1 MSKNTIDIKSTWTT
15 DPNGSWP
22 GIKAEV
28 VAVTVVNGVAH
39 VTYLRTT
46 KGWNGKN
53 AQEIRTLTENGFRNS
68 FIQDDTTFFQVGG
81 TYKYKWGD
89 ATYHVQ
95 ELYRVSKAADHNKR
109 AARAIAIDKYDKRS
123 MIMLNVNDF
132 EDMVKVK

>member
-1 MSKNTIDIKSTWTT
+1 MSIKTIDIKSTWAT
-15 DPNGSWP
+15 DPKGSWP

-28 VAVTVVNGVAH
+28 VATTVANGVAY
-39 VTYLRTT
+39 VTYIRTS
-46 KGWNGKN
+46 KGWDGKDV
-53 AQEIRTLTENGFRNS
+53 QEVRTLTENGFRKS

-109 AARAIAIDKYDKRS
+109 AARAIAINKYDERQ